1 MTTCVMS
8 HPDSSSHDSPRNK
21 NLMSLEIDCMIYVYV
36 YVDAMRCKT
45 RVGGA
50 RQTAFSKCKGLYNH
64 CEIQEQQ

>member
-8 HPDSSSHDSPRNK
+8 RPDSSSHDSPRNK

-45 RVGGA
+45 RVG
-50 RQTAFSKCKGLYNH
+50 
-64 CEIQEQQ
+64 